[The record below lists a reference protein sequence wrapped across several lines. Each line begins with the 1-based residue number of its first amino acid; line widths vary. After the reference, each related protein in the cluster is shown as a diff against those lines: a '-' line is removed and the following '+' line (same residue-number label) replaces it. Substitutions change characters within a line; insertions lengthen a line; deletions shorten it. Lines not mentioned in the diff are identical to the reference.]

1 MDIIL
6 KPLYLNRI
14 KTLKTEI
21 RNNNIFIKNKCEYLL
36 ECNNIILEYTGLL
49 KEISSNENLDI
60 NNRYI
65 QMMEKSN
72 EIEKIVNVIQKTE
85 EDIKS
90 KQNNISKSTSLLI
103 QNCLEDH
110 PNLTENV
117 IVEQIMYMLNN

>member
-1 MDIIL
+1 MNFSL

-21 RNNNIFIKNKCEYLL
+21 NNNNIYIKNKCDYLL
-36 ECNNIILEYTGLL
+36 ECNNIILEYTNLL
-49 KEISSNENLDI
+49 KEILSDVNLDI

-85 EDIKS
+85 EDIIS
-90 KQNNISKSTSLLI
+90 KQNNITKSTNLLI

-117 IVEQIMYMLNN
+117 IEEQIIYMLNN